1 MSLSNVIS
9 FCIKS
14 KIELI
19 FSSNEKRLSV
29 LIVLIIELISI
40 TPLCGFF
47 FQCGCD
53 WPWFGL
59 DDKCNIHLANIKNQ
73 CPWCV
78 SMLMGVFSTAVAIIS
93 GILISS
99 AMLGGVSRHGPVKQ
113 VFLRIILGL
122 TVFVLVAGLMAL
134 LAVLFK

>member
-1 MSLSNVIS
+1 MPLISL
-9 FCIKS
+9 IKS
-14 KIELI
+14 KIERIL
-19 FSSNEKRLSV
+19 SSKEKRLSV

-59 DDKCNIHLANIKNQ
+59 DEKRNIHQANIKNQ

-93 GILISS
+93 GILVSS
-99 AMLGGVSRHGPVKQ
+99 ATLGGVSNQESVKQ
-113 VFLRIILGL
+113 ILLRIILGL
-122 TVFVLVAGLMAL
+122 TVFILVAGLMAL